1 MSRRPSNTHRPSVSR
16 PGAGGLRW
24 GMVATCVVRD
34 SDPVLNAGKGKALYP
49 LLMTYADVSSRD
61 TEQGYPYRAALADSL
76 DCTKDTV
83 DNATKCLERGL
94 GLITVTRRKV
104 EGRPD
109 ENDANLYVIHDA
121 WLIHG
126 IVPPAGTPPQLVARY
141 GVTLPGF
148 DVDRWVAEHAPAF
161 DLAAWRDEREATISA
176 QEAKREAQRR
186 KERERRKPKKK
197 GGSGTDSATP
207 ESEAS
212 EGGSG
217 TDSATRSRTDSA
229 TGSGMGAALSTAVTP
244 DPSSTQ
250 DEPPV
255 RPSVSVGSGVRASE
269 TDGRTDGSGG
279 VIEEEPVRPR
289 AVEAGPAEADA
300 APEKGAAAAEAVPGE
315 GPAADSPPAPGTPG
329 EQLLREISA
338 WNPRFTLTGQTF
350 TDQGRM
356 VTGMLAS
363 GWKAANIREVITGRP
378 LPDPLTRTVGSIV
391 SWRLKKAAE
400 NLPPSPTAT
409 WGPVPAQPRSGEYNP
424 VDHSSTAVAGRTVEE
439 AKNHRVHYECA
450 VCSREPVPGFDLC
463 EDCAELPDCANGCGR
478 RAPDEGEKCD
488 ACAKAWSAAGVTA
501 APTEDGK
508 CPGRGGEPC
517 DGRAQPGTV
526 LGLCGRCRI
535 AAETERRAAAVLV
548 DAPF

>member
-1 MSRRPSNTHRPSVSR
+1 MSRRPPNTNRPSVSR

-34 SDPVLNAGKGKALYP
+34 SDPSLNAGKGKALYP

-61 TEQGYPYRAALADSL
+61 TGQGYPYRASLADAL

-104 EGRPD
+104 DGRPD

-126 IVPPAGTPPQLVARY
+126 IVPPADTPPQLVARY
-141 GVTLPGF
+141 GVTLPSF
-148 DVDRWVAEHAPAF
+148 DIDRWVAEHAPAF
-161 DLAAWRDEREATISA
+161 DLAAWRDAREATISA
-176 QEAKREAQRR
+176 QEAKRETQRR

-197 GGSGTDSATP
+197 GSSGTDSATP
-207 ESEAS
+207 GSEAS

-217 TDSATRSRTDSA
+217 TDSATRSGTDSV
-229 TGSGMGAALSTAVTP
+229 TGSGMGAALSTAVVP

-255 RPSVSVGSGVRASE
+255 RPSVSVGSDVRASE
-269 TDGRTDGSGG
+269 TDGRTDGGG
-279 VIEEEPVRPR
+279 EVIEEAPVQPR
-289 AVEAGPAEADA
+289 AVEEEPAAADA
-300 APEKGAAAAEAVPGE
+300 APDKSAAAAEAVPGA
-315 GPAADSPPAPGTPG
+315 GPAADNLPASDTPG
-329 EQLLREISA
+329 ERLLREIGA
-338 WNPRFTLTGQTF
+338 WHPEFLLTGKTF

-363 GWKAANIREVITGRP
+363 GWKEATLRQVIIGRP
-378 LPDPLTRTVGSIV
+378 LPDPLLRTVGAIV
-391 SWRLKKAAE
+391 SSRLKEAAK

-409 WGPVPAQPRSGEYNP
+409 WGPVPAQARSGEYSP
-424 VDHSSTAVAGRTVEE
+424 VDHSSTAAAGRTVEE
-439 AKNHRVHYECA
+439 ATNYRVHYECA

-463 EDCAELPDCANGCGR
+463 EDCAELPDCATGCGR
-478 RAPDEGEKCD
+478 RAPDEGEMCD
-488 ACAKAWSAAGVTA
+488 ACAEAWAAAGVTA
-501 APTEDGK
+501 PPAEDGK

-535 AAETERRAAAVLV
+535 DAEKERRAAAVLV